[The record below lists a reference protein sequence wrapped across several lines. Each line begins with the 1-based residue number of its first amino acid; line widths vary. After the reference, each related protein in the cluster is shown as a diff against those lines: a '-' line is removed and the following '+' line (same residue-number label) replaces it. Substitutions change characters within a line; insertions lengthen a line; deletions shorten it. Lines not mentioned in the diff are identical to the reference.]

1 MLKKDVVIGAVYIAK
16 ISGNLVE
23 VEILSTMI
31 QRGYGPNSKDRT
43 HWLAKNLKTGRGVT
57 IKSAAKLR
65 RKVATADQ
73 VSMTAEGMFQA
84 KR

>member
-16 ISGNLVE
+16 ISGKFTE
-23 VEILSTMI
+23 VKILEAFDTHAFGGRSE
-31 QRGYGPNSKDRT
+31 RT
-43 HWLAKNLKTGRGVT
+43 RWTAKNLSTGREVT